1 MAATILTQLQK
12 NILKFFGQDDFG
24 QNFYWTGGTLL
35 SYYYFK
41 HRLSADLDFFSHNLF
56 ADEQYLEFINRLKK
70 EIRAQKITLTL
81 QHNRHLYLIDR
92 GDEAIKLEIVFFPFP
107 AINKIS
113 LLPEFNLK
121 VDSLADIMV
130 NKTLSTY
137 ERYEVKD
144 IYDLYFYL
152 INRPK
157 YNLDQLIKLVE
168 KKFGVAIEPT
178 LLLVKINELSDNL
191 QSLPPFLL
199 NPDPNMT
206 KKIKNFFQQIF
217 NSLAKKQIK

>member
-1 MAATILTQLQK
+1 MVATILTQLQK

-107 AINKIS
+107 TINKIS

-137 ERYEVKD
+137 QRYEVKD

-152 INRPK
+152 INQPK

-178 LLLVKINELSDNL
+178 LLLAKINELSDNL
-191 QSLPPFLL
+191 QSLQPFLL